1 MFKSSL
7 IYIHVPIFF
16 QNGHAEKNLKLH
28 VYEEVRE
35 NALNSMSGDTNVFM
49 KFMHWILSYRII
61 SFKSFVFFFLF
72 LAVAFKT
79 VLINY

>member
-35 NALNSMSGDTNVFM
+35 NA
-49 KFMHWILSYRII
+49 K
-61 SFKSFVFFFLF
+61 
-72 LAVAFKT
+72 
-79 VLINY
+79 